1 MSLNLA
7 LLNALSGL
15 QVNQRILDLT
25 AQNVANVNTE
35 GYSRK
40 IANTASV
47 IVGNTGG
54 GVTLASV
61 TRNVSEFLLR
71 DLRAQTS
78 ALGESTV
85 LDTFYGRMQ
94 DLFGTPGSG
103 ASLGAQV
110 GQLADLFQALAVL
123 PEDASRRIQVVNQAQ
138 FLANQFNDTSAKIQ
152 ALRREADLDIA
163 NSITLIND
171 KLAEIAE
178 LNLKIQQ
185 NIALNQP
192 ASDLQD

>member
-110 GQLADLFQALAVL
+110 GQNRSCMR
-123 PEDASRRIQVVNQAQ
+123 P
-138 FLANQFNDTSAKIQ
+138 
-152 ALRREADLDIA
+152 
-163 NSITLIND
+163 
-171 KLAEIAE
+171 
-178 LNLKIQQ
+178 
-185 NIALNQP
+185 
-192 ASDLQD
+192 